1 MDIKDKII
9 LPYYKNKSGKTGV
22 EIDLKFLSGLT
33 LISGESGVG
42 KTYFC
47 RKIRDLAAERQ
58 DIQLV
63 DYSTS
68 KVMLDMILNK
78 NVKDTVIIIDNGDI
92 VLTKEHREYI
102 KHDFDN
108 QYIIVTRDV
117 TGLFRGPNN
126 VATMVRKGNTIT
138 LEYILLENLVIG

>member
-68 KVMLDMILNK
+68 KVMLNMILNK
-78 NVKDTVIIIDNGDI
+78 NVKDTIIIIDNGDVI
-92 VLTKEHREYI
+92 LTEEHRKFI
-102 KHDFDN
+102 KYDFNN
-108 QYIIVTRDV
+108 QYIIFVRRYN
-117 TGLFRGPNN
+117 GLYRGPKN
-126 VATMVRKGNTIT
+126 VARMIRVGNIIT
-138 LEYILLENLVIG
+138 LKYTFLQGMVN